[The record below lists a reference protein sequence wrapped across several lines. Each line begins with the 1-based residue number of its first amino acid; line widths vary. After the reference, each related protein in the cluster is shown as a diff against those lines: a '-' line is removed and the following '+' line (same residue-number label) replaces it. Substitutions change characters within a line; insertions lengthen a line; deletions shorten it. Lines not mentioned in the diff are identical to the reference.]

1 MLSMLEMKNTE
12 KVEITDELRKELNEL
27 SRGIQYAIHG
37 FNVRKGFNFAKAK
50 HPQEMAIYRLVKM
63 THEFWMKVELEDED
77 DF

>member
-1 MLSMLEMKNTE
+1 MKKTE

-27 SRGIQYAIHG
+27 SRTLYRRHG

-50 HPQEMAIYRLVKM
+50 HPQEMAIYRLAKM
-63 THEFWMKVELEDED
+63 TYEFWMKVELEDED